1 MKKLRC
7 LLWLAGISALLS
19 GCKPSTQTAD
29 LKTRYP
35 EWAKN
40 GVIYEVNVRQ
50 HTPEGTFAALEKD
63 LPRLKELGVDI
74 LWLMPVNPVGEKNRK
89 GSLGSYY
96 SVKNYKEVNPEFG
109 SPEDFRKFIK
119 AAQAQ
124 GFHILIDWVANH
136 SAWDNPWV
144 SEHPDWYKKDSTGK
158 LLSPF
163 DWTDVV
169 ALNYDNR
176 ELRAAMIDAMKYW
189 VDSFNIDGFR
199 CDVAGM
205 VPVDFWEEARIALE
219 KSKKLFMLAEN
230 EDVPALCDSAFDMN
244 YGWQMHHLMHK
255 VAKTE
260 APADTLWK
268 TQLKL
273 DTTLA
278 RDAIRMNFITN
289 HDENSWN
296 GTVKE
301 KFGDAWQVYA
311 AMIYTLPGMPL
322 LYSGQEAGL
331 DKRLKFF
338 EKDTID
344 WTNKVP
350 FAFYQTLNRI
360 RHEEPLLWSP
370 PYGGKFL
377 PVKNLTEF
385 PAYGG
390 PESTWQKAAA
400 TTALSFQRSSGK
412 DALLILLNPNAG
424 SVALTF
430 EDAGIAGTYTDLM
443 SGKEIIL
450 EKEKSLSLDAYG
462 FLILKRK

>member
-1 MKKLRC
+1 MKNMRC
-7 LLWLAGISALLS
+7 FLWLAGIAAVVF
-19 GCKPSTQTAD
+19 GCKPQTQKAEHQ
-29 LKTRYP
+29 TRYP

-40 GVIYEVNVRQ
+40 AVIYEVNVRQ

-96 SVKNYKEVNPEFG
+96 SVKNYTEVNPEFG
-109 SPEDFRKFIK
+109 TAADFQKFVK
-119 AAQAQ
+119 SAQDQ
-124 GFHILIDWVANH
+124 GFHVLIDWVANH

-144 SEHPDWYKKDSTGK
+144 TEHPEWYKKDSTGK

-169 ALNYDNR
+169 ALNYESKD
-176 ELRAAMIDAMKYW
+176 LRAAMIAAMKFW

-205 VPVDFWEEARIALE
+205 VPQDFWEEARKALE
-219 KSKKLFMLAEN
+219 KDKKLFMLAEN
-230 EDVPALCDSAFDMN
+230 EDIPALCDSAFDMN

-255 VAKTE
+255 VAKGE
-260 APADTLWK
+260 MPADTILK
-268 TQLKL
+268 TQLKI
-273 DTTLA
+273 DTTFPK
-278 RDAIRMNFITN
+278 DAIKMNFITN

-301 KFGDAWQVYA
+301 KFGDAWKVYA
-311 AMIYTLPGMPL
+311 VLTYTLPGMPL

-344 WTNKVP
+344 WSDKTH
-350 FAFYQTLNRI
+350 FAFYQSLNKAV
-360 RHEEPLLWSP
+360 HENEALWSP
-370 PYGGKFL
+370 PYGGRFNS
-377 PVKNLTEF
+377 VKNDT
-385 PAYGG
+385 
-390 PESTWQKAAA
+390 KAISFTRTTNNETVLVLVNTNAA
-400 TTALSFQRSSGK
+400 PVSMVLADKALDGSYI
-412 DALLILLNPNAG
+412 DLLNA
-424 SVALTF
+424 
-430 EDAGIAGTYTDLM
+430 
-443 SGKEIIL
+443 KEVKL
-450 EKEKSLSLDAYG
+450 GNESPLNLDAYG
-462 FLILKRK
+462 FLILKKK